1 MNNSTIKKLIC
12 FIYDVE
18 ENSRIV
24 SSILTMLEKKAAK
37 LKTPDWFSALSSAEK
52 KLPVNEK
59 DSVLI
64 TYGDQFNKEEKK
76 PLKVLNQF
84 IKRYIGDSISTIH
97 ILPFYPYSSDDG
109 FSVIDYEI
117 VDPKLGT
124 WKDIAALGKT
134 HKLMADL
141 VLNHCSA
148 KSMWFKKFLEGD
160 AKFKKFFI
168 TADPKE
174 DLSMVFRPR
183 ALPLLTPFKTS
194 EGKKYV
200 WTTFSADQVDLNFA
214 NPQVLKEMLSIFLLY
229 IKNNISII
237 RLDAIAYLW
246 KEKGHSCLHHE
257 KTHAVVKLFR
267 EVVKVFAPWVIILT
281 ETNVPHNE
289 NLSYFGNGNDE
300 AQMVYQF
307 ALPPLVL
314 DAYIRGSGARLSKW
328 ASGLKNFSD
337 TTTFFNFLSSHDGIG
352 VLPSRDILS
361 SEEIENMISSVK
373 ERKGLISYKAV
384 KDGQVPYEM
393 NINYRSAIT
402 ANLTDKAAMKKFIS
416 SQSIMIALQGV
427 PGIYIHSIIGS
438 LNYNKGVELT
448 KANRAINREKFNFD
462 SIKDELKRKRSDRAV
477 ILSKFKKLLDIKRNE
492 KAFHPQ
498 SAQIILPGPG
508 PLLAFLRIPKEGSG
522 KGKASN
528 NGGSNAV
535 LCIYN
540 ISGRILKCFPE
551 WGDIELPNSSGFTD
565 LVSGK
570 KSSAL
575 IVSKGS
581 PLVTISAWE
590 FVWLS
595 IPQKG

>member
-1 MNNSTIKKLIC
+1 MDYTNIKKLIC
-12 FIYDVE
+12 FIYDVK
-18 ENSRIV
+18 ENSKIV
-24 SSILTMLEKKAAK
+24 SSTLTMLEKKAAK
-37 LKTPDWFSALSSAEK
+37 LKMPEWFSALSPSEK

-64 TYGDQFNKEEKK
+64 TYGDQFGSKGKM
-76 PLKVLNQF
+76 PLKDLQKF
-84 IKRYIGDSISTIH
+84 IKRYLGDSVSTIH

-109 FSVIDYEI
+109 FSVIDYEA

-124 WKDIAALGKT
+124 WKDVANIGKS
-134 HKLMADL
+134 HKIMADL

-148 KSMWFKKFLEGD
+148 KSLWFKKFLEWD
-160 AKFKKFFI
+160 AKYKDFFI
-168 TADPKE
+168 TADPNT

-183 ALPLLTPFKTS
+183 ALPLLTPYDTAD
-194 EGKKYV
+194 GKKHV

-214 NPQVLKEMLSIFLLY
+214 NPKVLKEMLSIFLFY
-229 IKNNISII
+229 IKHGVSIV

-267 EVVKVFAPWVIILT
+267 EVVKVFAPWVIIIT
-281 ETNVPHNE
+281 ETNVPHKE

-314 DAYIRGSGARLSKW
+314 DAHIRGNAGHLGSW
-328 ASGLKNFSD
+328 AFELKNFSD

-352 VLPSRDILS
+352 VLPSRGILS
-361 SEEIENMISSVK
+361 SEEIENMISAVK
-373 ERKGLISYKAV
+373 ERGGRISYKAV

-402 ANLTDKAAMKKFIS
+402 GNLEGKAAINKFIA

-427 PGIYIHSIIGS
+427 PGIYVHSIIGS
-438 LNYNKGVELT
+438 LNYSKGVEIT
-448 KANRAINREKFNFD
+448 KANRTINREKFD
-462 SIKDELKRKRSDRAV
+462 YDTIKDELKHKRSDRAV
-477 ILSKFKKLLDIKRNE
+477 ILSRFKKLLDARRNE

-498 SAQIILPGPG
+498 AAQVILPGPG
-508 PLLAFLRIPKEGSG
+508 ALFAFLRIPKGVTLKNEASGNAGSG
-522 KGKASN
+522 I
-528 NGGSNAV
+528 V
-535 LCIYN
+535 LCVYN
-540 ISGRILKCFPE
+540 ISGKILKYFPD
-551 WGDIELPNSSGFTD
+551 WKYFDMSGSAGFTD
-565 LVSGK
+565 IITGK

-575 IVSKGS
+575 IMSKGS
-581 PLVTISAWE
+581 AMVTLGPWE
-590 FVWLS
+590 FAW
-595 IPQKG
+595 IKI